1 MRPDEPRHLEPVLG
15 PRTVS
20 ETVRA
25 SDFVG
30 RNGGEEFIILL
41 PNTDTQHATAVADK
55 ILGAVAAITL
65 PGVERD
71 ITASL
76 GIATIPDH
84 AADGDQLVRSAD
96 RALYVAKTNGR
107 NRAEVAVTA
116 AINPP
121 PSDVARAPTP
131 RLARPT
137 YALGLRPWRWCA
149 TSRRFDDQSFS
160 CHKSPVVSTG
170 RSGRDEL
177 LHRPSDQRKRKPMLV
192 AAWATERDLPLLPAQ
207 SRLRS

>member
-1 MRPDEPRHLEPVLG
+1 MSRDPRNRSSG

-41 PNTDTQHATAVADK
+41 PNTDTQHATAVADQ

-107 NRAEVAVTA
+107 NRAEI
-116 AINPP
+116 AITETRYAPP
-121 PSDVARAPTP
+121 IAP
-131 RLARPT
+131 
-137 YALGLRPWRWCA
+137 
-149 TSRRFDDQSFS
+149 
-160 CHKSPVVSTG
+160 
-170 RSGRDEL
+170 DEI
-177 LHRPSDQRKRKPMLV
+177 
-192 AAWATERDLPLLPAQ
+192 
-207 SRLRS
+207 

>member
-1 MRPDEPRHLEPVLG
+1 MRPGEPRHLEPVLG

-107 NRAEVAVTA
+107 NRAEVAVTGRYE
-116 AINPP
+116 PEP
-121 PSDVARAPTP
+121 PSDET
-131 RLARPT
+131 
-137 YALGLRPWRWCA
+137 
-149 TSRRFDDQSFS
+149 
-160 CHKSPVVSTG
+160 KSPQSELEAAST
-170 RSGRDEL
+170 S
-177 LHRPSDQRKRKPMLV
+177 
-192 AAWATERDLPLLPAQ
+192 
-207 SRLRS
+207 